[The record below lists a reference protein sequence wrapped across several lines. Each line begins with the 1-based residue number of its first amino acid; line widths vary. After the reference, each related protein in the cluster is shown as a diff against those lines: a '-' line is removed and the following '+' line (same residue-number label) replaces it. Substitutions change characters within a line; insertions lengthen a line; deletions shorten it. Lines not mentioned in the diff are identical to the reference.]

1 MPASN
6 DFFSLNL
13 TTGSLSLL
21 LLPGHCFTTNTSRKE
36 FATNIPM
43 IFRFDIIYKKR
54 IENGSQQKKAIFN
67 NTYCW
72 TVHLDTY
79 GWMPITLSK
88 TIESDIHWMNLF
100 ILILYLFSHLLTSKV
115 TEYKI
120 SECEIHMKQIVEKN
134 VPRWSR
140 LFVSI
145 PSSSQRE
152 DYSSIWLY
160 YELNFIKHSC
170 CSLKTTFDHCLITC
184 GFLTIEVPLFGILV
198 IAVPILLVFFSYFD
212 EMWMADLAFCS
223 SFSSCPVKLWWKGF
237 QLGHLLFG
245 SVNNLLGY
253 YFQVS

>member
-1 MPASN
+1 
-6 DFFSLNL
+6 
-13 TTGSLSLL
+13 
-21 LLPGHCFTTNTSRKE
+21 
-36 FATNIPM
+36 M

-198 IAVPILLVFFSYFD
+198 IAVPILLIFYSYFN
-212 EMWMADLAFCS
+212 EMSLADLAYVF
-223 SFSSCPVKLWWKGF
+223 L
-237 QLGHLLFG
+237 LLFCQA
-245 SVNNLLGY
+245 LLKRISTWSPSIW
-253 YFQVS
+253 VC